1 MPSVLSFIIMLFSC
15 SVYQKY
21 NFSFTVICKIIQ
33 VIVKVIV
40 TNNYLYICHQVAKVI
55 ILLPGTMC
63 QVLFQKYEERT
74 DETEKWKRCAW
85 EMLWKSALNI
95 SPPQSQDVLPTPAHV
110 PLGHCDSQQC
120 KKYFKAL
127 EDECQALRT

>member
-1 MPSVLSFIIMLFSC
+1 MLFSC

-74 DETEKWKRCAW
+74 DETEKWKRCA
-85 EMLWKSALNI
+85 
-95 SPPQSQDVLPTPAHV
+95 
-110 PLGHCDSQQC
+110 
-120 KKYFKAL
+120 
-127 EDECQALRT
+127 